1 MRRRL
6 ILLTAMFA
14 LSACNADSTETVDSR
29 PQPSQANTFP
39 ETSPSEPLAPRI
51 EDGIQVVEIEAGQLG
66 FVPISLSL
74 QANVPARLVF
84 TRTTEQTCATEVKI
98 PAFDIGRVE
107 LPLGEP
113 VVVEFT
119 PTDTGEFRFVCGMN
133 MQEGSL
139 LVHS

>member
-1 MRRRL
+1 
-6 ILLTAMFA
+6 MFA
-14 LSACNADSTETVDSR
+14 LSACNADSTETVDSG